1 MQAYCAGAAGQLQLQ
16 VPGNCG
22 GREGEV
28 EGAAVE
34 AEEVVEGGEV
44 QPLVQ
49 PTRPPFLM
57 AVIWSLLAGADQTQ
71 GPAAG
76 QPT

>member
-1 MQAYCAGAAGQLQLQ
+1 MQAHSAGAAGQLQLQ

-22 GREGEV
+22 GREGE
-28 EGAAVE
+28 GAA
-34 AEEVVEGGEV
+34 VEGGEV

-49 PTRPPFLM
+49 PTRLPFLM
-57 AVIWSLLAGADQTQ
+57 VVIWSLLAGADQAQ
-71 GPAAG
+71 GPTAG

>member
-1 MQAYCAGAAGQLQLQ
+1 MQAHSAGAAGQLRLQ

-22 GREGEV
+22 GREREV

-34 AEEVVEGGEV
+34 VEEGGEV

-49 PTRPPFLM
+49 PTQPPFLM
-57 AVIWSLLAGADQTQ
+57 VVIWSLLAGADQAR

>member
-1 MQAYCAGAAGQLQLQ
+1 MQTHSAGAAGQLRLQ
-16 VPGNCG
+16 ILGNCG

-28 EGAAVE
+28 ERAAVE
-34 AEEVVEGGEV
+34 VEGGEV

-49 PTRPPFLM
+49 PTRLPFLM
-57 AVIWSLLAGADQTQ
+57 VVIWSLLAGADQAQ

>member
-1 MQAYCAGAAGQLQLQ
+1 MQAHSAGAAGQLRLQ
-16 VPGNCG
+16 MPGNCG
-22 GREGEV
+22 GRKGEV
-28 EGAAVE
+28 EGAA
-34 AEEVVEGGEV
+34 VEGGEV

-57 AVIWSLLAGADQTQ
+57 VVIGSLLAGADQAQ

>member
-1 MQAYCAGAAGQLQLQ
+1 MQAHSAGAAGQLRLQ
-16 VPGNCG
+16 IPENCG
-22 GREGEV
+22 GKEGEV
-28 EGAAVE
+28 EGAVV
-34 AEEVVEGGEV
+34 EVVEGGEV

-57 AVIWSLLAGADQTQ
+57 VVIWSLLAGADQTQ

>member
-1 MQAYCAGAAGQLQLQ
+1 MQAHSAGVARQLRLQ
-16 VPGNCG
+16 IPGNCG

-34 AEEVVEGGEV
+34 VEVVEGGEV

-49 PTRPPFLM
+49 PIRPPFLM
-57 AVIWSLLAGADQTQ
+57 VVIWSLLAGADQTQ
-71 GPAAG
+71 GPTAG

>member
-1 MQAYCAGAAGQLQLQ
+1 M
-16 VPGNCG
+16 PGNCG
-22 GREGEV
+22 GKEDEV

-34 AEEVVEGGEV
+34 VEVEGGEV

-49 PTRPPFLM
+49 PIRPPFLM
-57 AVIWSLLAGADQTQ
+57 VVIWSLLAGADQTQ

-76 QPT
+76 QLT

>member
-1 MQAYCAGAAGQLQLQ
+1 MQACSAGAAGQLRLQ
-16 VPGNCG
+16 IPGNRG

-28 EGAAVE
+28 EGAVV
-34 AEEVVEGGEV
+34 EVVEGGEV

-57 AVIWSLLAGADQTQ
+57 VVIWSLLAGADQAQ
-71 GPAAG
+71 GPTAG